1 MQRAEVSER
10 FKEHDW
16 KSCDVK
22 ASAGSNP
29 VLCAKNSKK
38 GGYFMTIKDLQEKVD
53 NWANQFEKPYF
64 SPLSMMAC
72 ITEET
77 GEVARVM
84 NNIYGDKK
92 KKLNEEEKH
101 LVEEIGDLLFAIVCL
116 ANANNI
122 NLEEAIKQKFKKINV
137 RDVNRWEHKKN

>member
-1 MQRAEVSER
+1 
-10 FKEHDW
+10 
-16 KSCDVK
+16 
-22 ASAGSNP
+22 
-29 VLCAKNSKK
+29 
-38 GGYFMTIKDLQEKVD
+38 MTIKDLQEKVD